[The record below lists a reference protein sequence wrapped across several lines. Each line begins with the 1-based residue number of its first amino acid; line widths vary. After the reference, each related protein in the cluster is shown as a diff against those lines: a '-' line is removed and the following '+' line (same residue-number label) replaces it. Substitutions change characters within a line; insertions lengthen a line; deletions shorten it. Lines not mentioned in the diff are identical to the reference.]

1 MSMAE
6 LAALDLPM
14 AIRCIIVDDHTLF
27 REGLRHV
34 LESDPDL
41 QVVGE
46 ASDAIHA
53 IEEVRKLR
61 PDIVL
66 MDISMPGVSSF
77 EAARQIEKESPGT
90 RLIFLTMH
98 EDEEYLLLCLEVGA
112 FGYILKDAP
121 PPKLIQAVRDVHQG
135 RKYLSPQVLGKLV
148 DDFRSR
154 SQGRRQTRGATLT
167 PREREVVK
175 MIAEGNSV
183 KQIAEILGLS
193 IKTVEA
199 HKFNLMRKLDIHN
212 KAQLVTYAIQKKI
225 VKMPAGA

>member
-1 MSMAE
+1 MG
-6 LAALDLPM
+6 
-14 AIRCIIVDDHTLF
+14 IRCIIVDDHTLF
-27 REGLRHV
+27 REGLRRV
-34 LESDPDL
+34 LESEVDI

-46 ASDAIHA
+46 AGDATQA
-53 IEEVRKLR
+53 IDQVRHTR
-61 PDIVL
+61 PDVVL
-66 MDISMPGVSSF
+66 MDIGMPGMSSF
-77 EAARQIEKESPGT
+77 EAARQIDKDCPGT

-98 EDEEYLLLCLEVGA
+98 EDEEYLLQCLDVGA
-112 FGYILKDAP
+112 FGYMLKDAP
-121 PPKLIQAVRDVHQG
+121 APKLISAVRDVFQG

-154 SQGRRQTRGATLT
+154 AQGRRGQPRGATLT

-183 KQIAEILGLS
+183 KEIAALLGLS

>member
-1 MSMAE
+1 M
-6 LAALDLPM
+6 
-14 AIRCIIVDDHTLF
+14 IKCIIVDDHTLF
-27 REGLRHV
+27 REGLRRV
-34 LESDPDL
+34 LQSESDL

-46 ASDAIHA
+46 ASDATEA
-53 IEEVRKLR
+53 LDQVRQLR
-61 PDIVL
+61 PDVVL
-66 MDISMPGVSSF
+66 MDIGMPGMSSF
-77 EAARQIEKESPGT
+77 EAARQIDKDCPGT
-90 RLIFLTMH
+90 KLIFLTMH
-98 EDEEYLLLCLEVGA
+98 EDEEYLLQCLDVGA
-112 FGYILKDAP
+112 FGYMLKDAP
-121 PPKLIQAVRDVHQG
+121 APKLISAVRDVYQG

-154 SQGRRQTRGATLT
+154 AQGKRGQPRGATLT

-183 KQIAEILGLS
+183 KEIAAMLGLS

>member
-1 MSMAE
+1 M
-6 LAALDLPM
+6 
-14 AIRCIIVDDHTLF
+14 IKCVIVDDHTLF
-27 REGLRHV
+27 REGLRRV
-34 LESDPDL
+34 LQSESDL

-46 ASDAIHA
+46 ASDATEA
-53 IEEVRKLR
+53 LDQVRELR
-61 PDIVL
+61 PDVVL
-66 MDISMPGVSSF
+66 MDIGMPGMSSF
-77 EAARQIEKESPGT
+77 EAARQIDKDCPGT
-90 RLIFLTMH
+90 KLIFLTMH
-98 EDEEYLLLCLEVGA
+98 EDEEYLLQCLDVGA
-112 FGYILKDAP
+112 FGYMLKDAP
-121 PPKLIQAVRDVHQG
+121 APKLISAVRDVYQG

-154 SQGRRQTRGATLT
+154 AQGKRGQPRGATLT

-183 KQIAEILGLS
+183 KEIAAMLGLS

>member
-1 MSMAE
+1 M
-6 LAALDLPM
+6 
-14 AIRCIIVDDHTLF
+14 IKCVIVDDHTLF
-27 REGLRHV
+27 REGLRRV
-34 LESDPDL
+34 LQSESDL

-46 ASDAIHA
+46 ASDATEA
-53 IEEVRKLR
+53 LDQVRELR
-61 PDIVL
+61 PDVVL
-66 MDISMPGVSSF
+66 MDIGMPGMSSF
-77 EAARQIEKESPGT
+77 EAARQIDKDCPGT
-90 RLIFLTMH
+90 KLIFLTMH
-98 EDEEYLLLCLEVGA
+98 EDEEYLLQCLDVGA
-112 FGYILKDAP
+112 FGYMLKDAP
-121 PPKLIQAVRDVHQG
+121 APKLISAVRDVYQG
-135 RKYLSPQVLGKLV
+135 RKDLSPQVLGKLV

-154 SQGRRQTRGATLT
+154 AQGKRGQPRGATLT

-183 KQIAEILGLS
+183 KEIAAMLGLS

>member
-1 MSMAE
+1 M
-6 LAALDLPM
+6 
-14 AIRCIIVDDHTLF
+14 IKCIIVDDHTLF
-27 REGLRHV
+27 REGLRRV
-34 LESDPDL
+34 LQSESDL

-46 ASDAIHA
+46 ASDATEA
-53 IEEVRKLR
+53 LDRVRQLR
-61 PDIVL
+61 PDVVL
-66 MDISMPGVSSF
+66 MDIGMPGMSSF
-77 EAARQIEKESPGT
+77 EAARQIDKDCPGT
-90 RLIFLTMH
+90 KLIFLTMH
-98 EDEEYLLLCLEVGA
+98 EDEEYLLQCLDVGA
-112 FGYILKDAP
+112 FGYMLKDAP
-121 PPKLIQAVRDVHQG
+121 APKLISAVRDVYQG

-154 SQGRRQTRGATLT
+154 AQGKRGQPRGATLT

-183 KQIAEILGLS
+183 KEIAALLGLS